1 MRGHYLLSTPI
12 KRAALALSLA
22 LLTLTPLAAHGTVTK
37 GGDNDTLLSPESLCA
52 PAGSADG
59 LNQLESMLERVRG
72 MKGYCFDSVLTTY
85 KNGKPITEIG
95 KLYFKSPNMVRFEV
109 IKSGSHNGA
118 IVVRQPNGKIRGQMG
133 GLLSGI
139 KLTLSPDSALLKSA
153 NGFSCLQS
161 DLESLLSGAER
172 KAKANAKCLA
182 AAPAAGRPAL
192 VEILESDGDVSDRI
206 AVDDHAHVPAQ
217 WTIFNSNKLL
227 SVLRVNNLTA
237 RNDLTNDMF
246 TLGTDDAVKSLGD
259 EDESDAGDG
268 ASGALK
274 GLGGKDSLTED
285 ACTEIGNLVKAINS
299 NVDALP
305 KTVTDADGKWN
316 RKARESVLVTCVRLE
331 ALLDFLNP
339 VGPALKNTA
348 ESEDAD
354 KKSTALGITSDW
366 NRSISESRA
375 AIAALFDEITIDQ
388 ADSVAAEKRCAELKS
403 TTDQLQVLSRKIS
416 ELI

>member
-1 MRGHYLLSTPI
+1 
-12 KRAALALSLA
+12 
-22 LLTLTPLAAHGTVTK
+22 
-37 GGDNDTLLSPESLCA
+37 
-52 PAGSADG
+52 
-59 LNQLESMLERVRG
+59 
-72 MKGYCFDSVLTTY
+72 
-85 KNGKPITEIG
+85 
-95 KLYFKSPNMVRFEV
+95 
-109 IKSGSHNGA
+109 
-118 IVVRQPNGKIRGQMG
+118 
-133 GLLSGI
+133 
-139 KLTLSPDSALLKSA
+139 
-153 NGFSCLQS
+153 
-161 DLESLLSGAER
+161 
-172 KAKANAKCLA
+172 
-182 AAPAAGRPAL
+182 
-192 VEILESDGDVSDRI
+192 
-206 AVDDHAHVPAQ
+206 
-217 WTIFNSNKLL
+217 
-227 SVLRVNNLTA
+227 
-237 RNDLTNDMF
+237 
-246 TLGTDDAVKSLGD
+246 
-259 EDESDAGDG
+259 AGDC